1 MEMKLSV
8 SIGASLQVR
17 NAKGEYDWV
26 KPEVGAEINIPNP
39 TGDMDMQQI
48 FSDMWDNVVG
58 PQFRSVVSELIG
70 EQNKSEDEET
80 TEAIES
86 EVVAEGDD
94 FIYD

>member
-39 TGDMDMQQI
+39 TGEVDMQQV
-48 FSDMWDNVVG
+48 FADMWDNVVG

-70 EQNKSEDEET
+70 EQNKIEEES

-86 EVVAEGDD
+86 ESTISESDD